1 MLHENTDVH
10 SSIYLKEKEWVSHR
24 SLICNP
30 GGKQCSLS
38 SVMSLLLRSRVSR
51 AVRFCSRLP
60 SSLRILL
67 WCLEGKK
74 STSIITNYI
83 HSCTNL
89 QGGYNTFSR
98 DSLDR
103 LQTNLLFNVYMDQ
116 ANKLNTL
123 TKTKIVDLISR
134 VMIHKSR
141 YRSVVQF
148 ISS

>member
-1 MLHENTDVH
+1 M
-10 SSIYLKEKEWVSHR
+10 
-24 SLICNP
+24 
-30 GGKQCSLS
+30 
-38 SVMSLLLRSRVSR
+38 
-51 AVRFCSRLP
+51 
-60 SSLRILL
+60 
-67 WCLEGKK
+67 
-74 STSIITNYI
+74 
-83 HSCTNL
+83 
-89 QGGYNTFSR
+89 FSR